1 LNVSFFD
8 NYIKYFDYSGEIRG
22 EETGI
27 FMTEV
32 DFRRWQNMLVT
43 AFSDHELTDEEL
55 EYLAQISTRMGISF
69 DEINKS
75 LNSIMTGGSRFDA
88 GATPKEQRET
98 LNDVICVALADG
110 NIDENEL
117 AVIKKVAASIGM
129 NEPELESLIDICREW
144 VENNNS

>member
-1 LNVSFFD
+1 
-8 NYIKYFDYSGEIRG
+8 
-22 EETGI
+22 
-27 FMTEV
+27 MTEV